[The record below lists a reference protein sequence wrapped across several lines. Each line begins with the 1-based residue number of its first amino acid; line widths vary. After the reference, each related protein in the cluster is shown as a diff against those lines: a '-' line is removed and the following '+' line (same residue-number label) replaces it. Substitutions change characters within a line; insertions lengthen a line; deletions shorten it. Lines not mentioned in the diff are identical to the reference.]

1 MASLFGRG
9 FNPLHLH
16 KNNSLIIGELFFY
29 IYNKDKYYS
38 SYVAKESDK
47 ENFFNS

>member
-16 KNNSLIIGELFFY
+16 KMTVPFKGAPFFCIGVFSEGGEKVNS
-29 IYNKDKYYS
+29 
-38 SYVAKESDK
+38 
-47 ENFFNS
+47 